1 MSRNYIVL
9 DGKTIKRGSEKVRIE
24 IRCFEKVDGDTY
36 ELWENYGKEVSMPV
50 GSETY
55 REINKAMDAFER
67 VTGLNT
73 PRHSEHSYHQVL
85 NKTYKPCT
93 YQN

>member
-1 MSRNYIVL
+1 MSENYIVL

-24 IRCFEKVDGDTY
+24 IRCFEKPDGNTY
-36 ELWENYGKEVSMPV
+36 EIWENYGKNISMPI

-67 VTGLNT
+67 VTGVKYT
-73 PRHSEHSYHQVL
+73 PSFRTFLSSSF
-85 NKTYKPCT
+85 K
-93 YQN
+93 

>member
-1 MSRNYIVL
+1 MSKNYIVL

-24 IRCFEKVDGDTY
+24 IRCFEKLDGDTY

-55 REINKAMDAFER
+55 REINNAMDAFER
-67 VTGLNT
+67 VTGVKYT
-73 PRHSEHSYHQVL
+73 PAFRTFLSSSF
-85 NKTYKPCT
+85 K
-93 YQN
+93 

>member
-1 MSRNYIVL
+1 MSENYIVL
-9 DGKTIKRGSEKVRIE
+9 DGKTIKRSSEKVRIE
-24 IRCFEKVDGDTY
+24 IRCFEKPDGDTY

-67 VTGLNT
+67 VTGVKYT
-73 PRHSEHSYHQVL
+73 PSFRTFLSSSF
-85 NKTYKPCT
+85 K
-93 YQN
+93 

>member
-1 MSRNYIVL
+1 MSENYIVL

-24 IRCFEKVDGDTY
+24 IRCFEKLDGDTY

-67 VTGLNT
+67 VTGIKYTQAFRTFL
-73 PRHSEHSYHQVL
+73 SSSF
-85 NKTYKPCT
+85 K
-93 YQN
+93 